1 LKACR
6 DSGIV
11 DAIRMTSK
19 VEISASILSADFA
32 RLGDQIREADA
43 ARVDRIHL
51 DVMDGRFVP
60 NITIGPLVVEAVRR
74 TTKTT
79 LEAHL
84 MIVEPERYIPAF
96 AKAGA
101 DIILIHQETCPHLHG
116 VLQQIRDHGKRAG
129 VVINPATP
137 ISTIEDVLAEVD
149 QVLLMSVNPGF
160 GGQKFID
167 SVLPKASRLRQL
179 IDERKL
185 SCPIEIDGGVGP
197 ANAGTVVQAGVS
209 ILVAGAA
216 IFAAPEG
223 VGEAVRHLR
232 AGAHV

>member
-1 LKACR
+1 MAL
-6 DSGIV
+6 IV
-11 DAIRMTSK
+11 P
-19 VEISASILSADFA
+19 SILAADFA
-32 RLGDQIREADA
+32 RLGQQVEEAEA
-43 ARVDRIHL
+43 AGAERIQV

-60 NITIGPLVVEAVRR
+60 NISVGPLIVEAVRR
-74 TTKTT
+74 HTS
-79 LEAHL
+79 LPIEAHL

-101 DIILIHQETCPHLHG
+101 DIILVHQETCPHLHG

-137 ISTIEDVLAEVD
+137 ISTIEDVLPEVD

-167 SVLPKASRLRQL
+167 NVLPKASRLRQL
-179 IDERKL
+179 IEERNL

-197 ANAGTVVQAGVS
+197 ANAGTIVKAGVS
-209 ILVAGAA
+209 VLVAGAA

-223 VGEAVRHLR
+223 VAEAVRRLR
-232 AGAHV
+232 AGAQA